1 MSNFHHKNNSS
12 GFTLVEIS
20 MVMLLFA
27 SAVGGLLSFFPVG
40 LRMEANAISD
50 SAQTMFALDVLAR
63 VEANAAE
70 ITDWDDWDD
79 NKRFISKAFN
89 DIKVGV
95 ESSNPR
101 SISTNFKTYK
111 SKLSESSSRTVEIL
125 RTDEIVIEEYLTRRG
140 NMRYVIQVAP
150 IETPIAFDPIS
161 NKSRNKN
168 HRIRR
173 IAIWVT
179 DRRDGDPFMN
189 TPFTLDLIFNP
200 SLDKIMEGGV

>member
-1 MSNFHHKNNSS
+1 MSNFHHKNKSS

-40 LRMEANAISD
+40 LRMEASAISD

-70 ITDWDDWDD
+70 IKDWDDWDD

-111 SKLSESSSRTVEIL
+111 SQTSGSKTVDIL

-150 IETPIAFDPIS
+150 VETPIAFDPQS
-161 NKSRNKN
+161 MWNKN

>member
-1 MSNFHHKNNSS
+1 MSNFHHKNKSS

-70 ITDWDDWDD
+70 ITDWDDWND

-111 SKLSESSSRTVEIL
+111 SQTSGSKTVDIL
-125 RTDEIVIEEYLTRRG
+125 RTDEIVLEEYLTRRG

-150 IETPIAFDPIS
+150 VEAPIAFDPQ
-161 NKSRNKN
+161 SRINKN

>member
-1 MSNFHHKNNSS
+1 MSNFHHKNKSS

-27 SAVGGLLSFFPVG
+27 SAIGGLLSFFPVG

-70 ITDWDDWDD
+70 ITDWDDWND

-111 SKLSESSSRTVEIL
+111 SQTSGSKTVDIL

-150 IETPIAFDPIS
+150 VETPIAFDPQS
-161 NKSRNKN
+161 MRNKN